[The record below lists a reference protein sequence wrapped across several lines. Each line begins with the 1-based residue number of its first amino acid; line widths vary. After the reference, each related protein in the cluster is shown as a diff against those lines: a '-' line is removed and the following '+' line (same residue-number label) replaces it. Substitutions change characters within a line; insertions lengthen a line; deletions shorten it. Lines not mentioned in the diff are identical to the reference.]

1 MAVCLCVCQLTP
13 AVLTSARFTG
23 CLEGIVFN
31 GCVSVCL
38 SVDTGSVDKRQV
50 YRVSGRHHVQ

>member
-1 MAVCLCVCQLTP
+1 MAVCLCVYQLTP
-13 AVLTSARFTG
+13 AVLTSARFSG

-50 YRVSGRHHVQ
+50 

>member
-13 AVLTSARFTG
+13 AVLTSARFSG
-23 CLEGIVFN
+23 CLDLEGIVFN

-50 YRVSGRHHVQ
+50 